1 MSGQCSCVRRT
12 SQINFFVLGI
22 DRLTRHSINRMTDF
36 RCTLCSPLSTEEYA
50 MQTTRPIQSDSE
62 IQILSI
68 ATPATK
74 LTQGGGGPTPEYF
87 LMPIDPAWLQ
97 ANLPNTGK
105 YN

>member
-1 MSGQCSCVRRT
+1 MQIIPSNQSG
-12 SQINFFVLGI
+12 
-22 DRLTRHSINRMTDF
+22 
-36 RCTLCSPLSTEEYA
+36 P
-50 MQTTRPIQSDSE
+50 E
-62 IQILSI
+62 IKILSI

-97 ANLPNTGK
+97 VHSPNLGK